1 MMRINSRNLLTFCF
15 FPLVSMSRIWK
26 LPIDLIEG
34 VSYAY
39 DTVSREI
46 KITGPKG
53 TLSRTLPE
61 WVSFKEEENQIIFS
75 LDEWGVK
82 AMRGLSR
89 SLVANMI
96 YWVHTWYEK
105 KLQVIGVWYNAKVQ
119 WKKLVLNLGYSHP
132 IEHDLPEQITASVD
146 KDPKWNDMVILQSI
160 DKQLLWEQAAKI
172 RSYRKPEPYKGKWV
186 RYLWEYI
193 KMKAGKTAAKK

>member
-1 MMRINSRNLLTFCF
+1 MRINCRNLLIFCF

-26 LPIDLIEG
+26 LPVELLEG
-34 VSYAY
+34 VSYTY
-39 DTVSREI
+39 DATSR
-46 KITGPKG
+46 KIEVTGPKG
-53 TLSRTLPE
+53 ALQRVIPE
-61 WVSFKEEENQIIFS
+61 WVLLNEENNHIVFS
-75 LDEWGVK
+75 LEEWWVK
-82 AMRGLSR
+82 AMRGLAR
-89 SLVANMI
+89 SLVSNMI
-96 YWVHTWYEK
+96 IGVHTWYEK

-119 WKKLVLNLGYSHP
+119 WNVLVLNLGYSHSVN
-132 IEHDLPEQITASVD
+132 HDLPKEVTATVD

-172 RSYRKPEPYKGKWV
+172 RSYRKPEPYKWKWV